1 MTLVWLRRTARS
13 LEAIADYIARENRQA
28 AHTTILTIRT
38 AAARLIDNPALG
50 RPGRVLGTRE
60 LVVVGT
66 PYILPYR
73 VQGEVI
79 QILHVLHG
87 ARQWPERF

>member
-1 MTLVWLRRTARS
+1 MTLVWLRRAERS
-13 LEAIADYIARENRQA
+13 LEAIADYIARENLQA
-28 AHTTILTIRT
+28 AHATILTMRT

-50 RPGRVLGTRE
+50 RPGRVPGTRE

-73 VQGEVI
+73 VQGEII

>member
-1 MTLVWLRRTARS
+1 MTLVWLRRAERS
-13 LEAIADYIARENRQA
+13 LEALTDYIARENRQA
-28 AHTTILTIRT
+28 AHNTILTIRT

-50 RPGRVLGTRE
+50 RPGRVPGTRE

-73 VQGEVI
+73 VQGETI
-79 QILHVLHG
+79 QVLHVLHG
-87 ARQWPERF
+87 SRQWPERF

>member
-1 MTLVWLRRTARS
+1 MTLVWLRRAERS

-28 AHTTILTIRT
+28 AHTTILAIRA

-50 RPGRVLGTRE
+50 WPGRVPGTHE

-66 PYILPYR
+66 SYILPYR
-73 VQGEVI
+73 VQGEII

>member
-1 MTLVWLRRTARS
+1 MMLVWLRRAERS
-13 LEAIADYIARENRQA
+13 LEAIADYIARENRPA
-28 AHTTILTIRT
+28 AHVTIPTIRT

-50 RPGRVLGTRE
+50 RPGRVPGTRE

-73 VQGEVI
+73 VQGEII

>member
-1 MTLVWLRRTARS
+1 MTLVWLRRAERS

-28 AHTTILTIRT
+28 AYTTVLTIRA

-50 RPGRVLGTRE
+50 RPGRAS
-60 LVVVGT
+60 GT
-66 PYILPYR
+66 PFILPYR
-73 VQGEVI
+73 VQDETI

-87 ARQWPERF
+87 ARQRPERF

>member
-1 MTLVWLRRTARS
+1 MTLVWLRRAERS
-13 LEAIADYIARENRQA
+13 LEAIADYIAREHRQA
-28 AHTTILTIRT
+28 AYTTILTIRA

-50 RPGRVLGTRE
+50 RPGRVPGTRA
-60 LVVVGT
+60 LVVGT

-73 VQGEVI
+73 VQGEII
-79 QILHVLHG
+79 QILHALHG

>member
-1 MTLVWLRRTARS
+1 MTLVWLRRAERS

-28 AHTTILTIRT
+28 AHATILTIRA
-38 AAARLIDNPALG
+38 AAARLIDNPTLG
-50 RPGRVLGTRE
+50 RHGRVPGTRE

-73 VQGEVI
+73 VQGETI

>member
-1 MTLVWLRRTARS
+1 MTLIWLRRAERS
-13 LEAIADYIARENRQA
+13 LEAIADYIARENRQVA
-28 AHTTILTIRT
+28 YTTILTIRT

-50 RPGRVLGTRE
+50 RPGHVLKTRE

-79 QILHVLHG
+79 QILHGLYG

>member
-1 MTLVWLRRTARS
+1 MTLVWLRRAERS
-13 LEAIADYIARENRQA
+13 LEAIADYIAQENRQA
-28 AHTTILTIRT
+28 AYTAILTIRM
-38 AAARLIDNPALG
+38 AAARRIDNPALG
-50 RPGRVLGTRE
+50 RPGRVPGTRE
-60 LVVVGT
+60 LVVVGI

-73 VQGEVI
+73 VQGETI

>member
-1 MTLVWLRRTARS
+1 MTLVWLRRAERS

-28 AHTTILTIRT
+28 AHTTPTIRMV
-38 AAARLIDNPALG
+38 ARFSDSATLG
-50 RPGRVLGTRE
+50 RPGRVPGTRG
-60 LVVVGT
+60 LVVAGT

-73 VQGEVI
+73 VQGEII

>member
-1 MTLVWLRRTARS
+1 MTLVWLRRAERS

-28 AHTTILTIRT
+28 AHTTILTIRA

-50 RPGRVLGTRE
+50 RPGRIPGTRE
-60 LVVVGT
+60 LVVGT

-73 VQGEVI
+73 VQGEII

>member
-1 MTLVWLRRTARS
+1 MTLIWLRRAERS

-28 AHTTILTIRT
+28 AYTTILTLRA
-38 AAARLIDNPALG
+38 AAARLTDNPALG
-50 RPGRVLGTRE
+50 RPGRVPGTRE
-60 LVVVGT
+60 LVVADT

-73 VQGEVI
+73 VQGDII

-87 ARQWPERF
+87 ARQWPEQF